1 MNELF
6 LAPASL
12 KKSVVSLPG
21 SKSITNRA
29 LLLASLSKEP
39 CQLHNVLEA
48 DDSYY
53 LCEALKRLGITI
65 NRQHGNIWQVYGQG
79 GFFLPQADLFLGNA
93 GTAFRSLT
101 AVLAL
106 QQSCYHLRGTPR
118 MHERPI
124 GDLVDALR
132 QIGVHIKYENNIGYP
147 PLHINPFVDNYRT
160 KLYVSGKVSSQFLSA
175 LLIALPQLRRPLTIY
190 LKDELISQPYVDIT
204 LKLLAQFG
212 IKINKDEQQSFFIP
226 AKQSYCAPKHY
237 WIEGDASSASYFW
250 AASYL
255 SGVPIQVEG
264 VGKNSIQGDVA
275 FLQHLDSLGATITYD
290 EHATSVFRN
299 PAQKIPAFDID
310 AKDIP
315 DAAMV
320 FCIIA
325 LAAQGTS
332 HIRGVESWRVK
343 ETDRLNAMAC
353 ELQKL
358 GAQVSTN
365 NDSIS
370 ITPPEQLTA
379 NAHIKTYDDHRM
391 AMCLSLVSLLHVPI
405 VIHEPNCVNKTF
417 PDFFHRFADIT
428 CPLDTTQTH
437 LETL

>member
-12 KKSVVSLPG
+12 KKSTVSLPG

-29 LLLASLSKEP
+29 LLLAALSKEP

-53 LCEALKRLGITI
+53 LCEALKRLGIII
-65 NRQHGNIWQVYGQG
+65 NRQHDNIWQVCGQG
-79 GFFLPQADLFLGNA
+79 GLFLPETDLFLGNA

-106 QQSCYHLRGTPR
+106 QQSHYRLHGTTR

-124 GDLVDALR
+124 GDLVDALK
-132 QIGVHIKYENNIGYP
+132 QIGAHIQYKNNVGYP
-147 PLHINPFVDNYRT
+147 PLHINPFVDNHHT
-160 KLYVSGKVSSQFLSA
+160 ELYVSGKVSSQFLSA
-175 LLIALPQLRRPLTIY
+175 LLIALPQLQRPLTIY
-190 LKDELISQPYVDIT
+190 LKDQLISQPYVDMT
-204 LKLLAQFG
+204 LKLLTQFG
-212 IKINKDEQQSFFIP
+212 VKINKNQQQSFVIP
-226 AKQSYCAPKHY
+226 ARQSYRAPKHY

-264 VGKNSIQGDVA
+264 VGKNSIQGDIT
-275 FLQHLDSLGATITYD
+275 FLQHLHNLGATITYG
-290 EHATSVFRN
+290 EHITSVSRN
-299 PAQKIPAFDID
+299 PAQKIPAFDIN

-325 LAAQGTS
+325 LAAEGTS

-358 GAQVSTN
+358 GAQVNTD

-391 AMCLSLVSLLHVPI
+391 AMCFSLVSLLHVPI

-417 PDFFHRFADIT
+417 PDFFHRFADVT
-428 CPLDTTQTH
+428 CPLDATQNH
-437 LETL
+437 LKTL